1 MTGAKEGDSVFCC
14 VLLCLS
20 GLFSGLTLGL
30 MSLTVSDLEIY
41 IQSEKPD
48 EDAKDYQER
57 VDEALNAQKI
67 LPMRQRGNLLL
78 CTLLL
83 GNTLVNA
90 LIAILSANFTSG
102 AVGAAVSTFFIV
114 IFGEIT
120 PQSVCSRY
128 GLYIGAKTIGVVK
141 VFMFLFPVAYPISRV
156 LDCILGEDMGM
167 AYDKQELAQLVDQQE
182 KNTESN
188 ADASTTNLLKGALAF
203 GQKTVKD
210 IMTTRYAKAGDN
222 PGTWMLDI
230 SKKLDFDTMLVIYK
244 TGYTRIPICDGNEA
258 DPQSP
263 IVGLLLTKDLMLVT
277 DAPASMSTERP

>member
-1 MTGAKEGDSVFCC
+1 M
-14 VLLCLS
+14 
-20 GLFSGLTLGL
+20 
-30 MSLTVSDLEIY
+30 
-41 IQSEKPD
+41 
-48 EDAKDYQER
+48 
-57 VDEALNAQKI
+57 
-67 LPMRQRGNLLL
+67 
-78 CTLLL
+78 
-83 GNTLVNA
+83 
-90 LIAILSANFTSG
+90 G

-141 VFMFLFPVAYPISRV
+141 VFMFFLFPVAYPISRV

-244 TGYTRIPICDGNEA
+244 TGYTRIPICDCNEA